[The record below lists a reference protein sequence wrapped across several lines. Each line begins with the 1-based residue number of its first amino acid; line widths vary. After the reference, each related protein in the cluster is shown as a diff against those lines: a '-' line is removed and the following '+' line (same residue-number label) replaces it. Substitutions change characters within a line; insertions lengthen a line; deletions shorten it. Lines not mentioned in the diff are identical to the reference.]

1 MGKWALHRDLSEI
14 LGAFSKKADMLHH
27 RRIILFTA

>member
-14 LGAFSKKADMLHH
+14 LGALSEKAD
-27 RRIILFTA
+27 RIILFTA